1 MDGAGLDEA
10 GFRAL
15 RRQAHSGETAAVLAA
30 VDQGQGQ
37 GAGLTTRADGDGW
50 TLLHS
55 ACRGGHQE
63 LSEGLLAR
71 GADLLAL
78 TSTGVD
84 ACFLASCSSNVA
96 LVTMLLSRGANIH
109 TRSTYGWTSVSIASA
124 FDRLP
129 VVLLLISKAAD
140 LLAPLNSGRTALEL
154 WGEHADPSLSPS
166 VLAERRATALAAWLE
181 GPHASQVQR
190 RADERWARRW
200 VFVRVA
206 VGHGLQPL
214 AYRRAQLAAAALPHW
229 ARIPPLPSGTRAQ
242 VLALLR
248 DKVLTDLGLF
258 KRIVGFL

>member
-1 MDGAGLDEA
+1 MDGVGLGEA
-10 GFRAL
+10 GFEAL
-15 RRQAHSGETAAVLAA
+15 CGQAGRGETAAVLAA
-30 VDQGQGQ
+30 VDQGQG
-37 GAGLTTRADGDGW
+37 AGLATRATEQNGR
-50 TLLHS
+50 TLLHYS
-55 ACRGGHQE
+55 CRGGHQE

-78 TSTGVD
+78 TSMGVD
-84 ACFLASCSSNVA
+84 ACYLACYSGNVA
-96 LVTMLLSRGANIH
+96 LVTMLLSRGANPN
-109 TRSTYGWTSVSIASA
+109 TRDTEGWTSVSTAAA

-140 LLAPLNSGRTALEL
+140 LMAPLNDGRTALDL
-154 WGEHADPSLSPS
+154 WGEYARPSLSPS